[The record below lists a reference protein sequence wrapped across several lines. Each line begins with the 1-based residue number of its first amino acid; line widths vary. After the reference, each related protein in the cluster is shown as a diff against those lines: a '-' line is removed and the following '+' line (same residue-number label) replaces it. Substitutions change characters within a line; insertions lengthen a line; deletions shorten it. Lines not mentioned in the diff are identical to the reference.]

1 MTKAV
6 LDAQAENSLTL
17 LGVILATRRTMSA
30 GSGGGDSPR
39 YFRDRRSGS
48 DLSGSSTNS
57 AVPRISA
64 EWYGFLRSN
73 TDTDT
78 RGSRAKFRAFCLSAV
93 SEITTVLPSADLPEE
108 TLALL
113 LAVARASDRGIRGHR
128 FDLPVPCSLTE
139 RYGSR

>member
-1 MTKAV
+1 
-6 LDAQAENSLTL
+6 
-17 LGVILATRRTMSA
+17 
-30 GSGGGDSPR
+30 
-39 YFRDRRSGS
+39 
-48 DLSGSSTNS
+48 
-57 AVPRISA
+57 
-64 EWYGFLRSN
+64 
-73 TDTDT
+73 
-78 RGSRAKFRAFCLSAV
+78 V